1 MPPPGTPSVS
11 VIIPVFNR
19 PAAVCRAIKSVLAQT
34 FHDFEIIV
42 VDDCSTDATSS
53 EVAGIGDS
61 RIILLRHERRRGGS
75 AARNSG
81 IQASRAQYVAFLD
94 SDDEWLPS
102 KLHRQLELFE
112 ESPDEL
118 GLVYAGVER
127 ILANGTVTSYTP
139 KKYENLPCRLLTDNV
154 VGGASVAMVR
164 REVLDSVGGF
174 DEALLSGQDVDLWL
188 RICERFSADF
198 IAETLVRVWESDADR
213 ITVDVTALIRGR
225 DVFFEKH
232 REKLIRE
239 RVLHLW
245 LRQVAWIHHRCAGDL
260 RTARRLYLR
269 AIVAR
274 PTAALTYMLLLLACI
289 PSSWMRSLVRFKN
302 RLAQLV
308 GADPEAWYFDEGF
321 QRVTMA
327 PLKHKRRGDLTRS

>member
-1 MPPPGTPSVS
+1 MQPATPRVS

-19 PAAVCRAIKSVLAQT
+19 PTAVRRAIESVLAQT
-34 FHDFEIIV
+34 FRDFEIIV
-42 VDDCSTDATSS
+42 VDDGSTDATPS
-53 EVAGIGDS
+53 EVAAIGDS
-61 RIILLRHERRRGGS
+61 RIMLFRHERRRGGS

-102 KLHRQLELFE
+102 KLHRQLELFAA
-112 ESPDEL
+112 SADRL
-118 GLVYAGVER
+118 GLVYAGVEH
-127 ILANGTVTSYTP
+127 ILANGIVTKYTP
-139 KKYENLPCRLLTDNV
+139 RKYDDLACRLLTDNV

-164 REVLDSVGGF
+164 REVLDGVGGF

-198 IAETLVRVWESDADR
+198 IPETLVRVWESAADR

-232 REKLIRE
+232 REKLVRQ
-239 RVLHLW
+239 RVLYLW
-245 LRQVAWIHHRCAGDL
+245 LRQVAWIHHRYAGDL

-269 AIVAR
+269 SIVAR

-289 PSSWMRSLVRFKN
+289 PNSWMQRLVRCKN

-308 GADPEAWYFDEGF
+308 GADPEAWYFDQGF

-327 PLKHKRRGDLTRS
+327 PLKRKRSGDLAGS